1 MEKIT
6 ASTGFSPSESPSLS
20 SGSAETLRGMSQDL
34 QILYKALNDA
44 DRRLFSQIY
53 TKLYYYINGRK
64 PDIFTSW
71 WCVNLVRA
79 SASLPCSELA
89 LLSFL
94 FSLSGGGVDV
104 VSSDVLYRS
113 KILPN
118 YNKISYTTALGRLK
132 RAGYISRSTSDPSR
146 PYLSR
151 SHRRQ
156 PVFIKL
162 TGKGIKFCNDINRE
176 VNNILMRQSLADI
189 TGEQ

>member
-1 MEKIT
+1 MGNIT
-6 ASTGFSPSESPSLS
+6 TSLGFPSSSSPPCSPSDSLS
-20 SGSAETLRGMSQDL
+20 GVSKKLKL
-34 QILYKALNDA
+34 LYQALNDA
-44 DRRLFSQIY
+44 DRRLFVRIY
-53 TKLYYYINGRK
+53 TKLHYYINGRK

-162 TGKGIKFCNDINRE
+162 TGKGIKFCQDVNRE